1 MPLPPDQRIKF
12 FVFVIESPSPVDLY
26 HRRSE
31 GEILQQAAG
40 LNQIP
45 CVVKTSINYESFEAA
60 LKIGLKETME
70 AFPGLIPMLHISAH
84 GCFEGIQLSSGE
96 VINWELLENLLRPI
110 NVAFNGS
117 LLLCLS
123 CCEGY
128 SGIRMAMNSDDRPHP
143 FFAIISNGQKPT
155 WSDTAVA
162 YSTFYHLVAKG
173 HFITDAV
180 QAMQVASGNNMF
192 LIKTAESA
200 RQSFLEYVQNVNT
213 VQAQQELEKNTQ
225 NEEPEHLAKLVRLG
239 SEPGWAEGRRLG

>member
-31 GEILQQAAG
+31 GDIIQQAAS

-45 CVVKTSINYESFEAA
+45 CVVKTSINFQAFEAA
-60 LKIGLKETME
+60 LKIGLKETMDD
-70 AFPGLIPMLHISAH
+70 FPHRIPMLHISAH
-84 GCFEGIQLSSGE
+84 GFEEGIQLSSGE
-96 VINWELLENLLRPI
+96 IVHWGELETLLIPI
-110 NVAFNGS
+110 NAAFGGS

-128 SGIRMAMNSDDRPHP
+128 SGIRMAMSKEERPQP
-143 FFAIISNGQKPT
+143 FFALISNGQKPL

-173 HFITDAV
+173 YYLTDAV
-180 QAMQVASGNNMF
+180 KAMQAASGNDMF
-192 LIKTAESA
+192 WIETAANA
-200 RQSFLEYVQNVNT
+200 RQTYLDHVLSVDTEEAHQALEQNAQSESPEHRVGTQKPACPVNT
-213 VQAQQELEKNTQ
+213 EAQQ
-225 NEEPEHLAKLVRLG
+225 
-239 SEPGWAEGRRLG
+239 